1 MRDNQEKKVRR
12 IAAVVY
18 IVVMTVIV
26 GGSYL
31 TQAQKNISTV
41 NNPPQ
46 FPKTEGS
53 KATLSDH

>member
-31 TQAQKNISTV
+31 TQAQKNMSTV
-41 NNPPQ
+41 NDPPR
-46 FPKTEGS
+46 FLKTEGS